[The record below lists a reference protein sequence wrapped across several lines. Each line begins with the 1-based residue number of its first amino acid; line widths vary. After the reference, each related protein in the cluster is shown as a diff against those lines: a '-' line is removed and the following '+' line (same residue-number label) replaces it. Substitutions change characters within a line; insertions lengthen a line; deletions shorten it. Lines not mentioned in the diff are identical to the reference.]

1 ETCSIEELRGGDGTH
16 NAAVARDLLDGKAG
30 PIRDAVLLNSA
41 AALVAFDGFDSQT
54 DLVAA
59 MRSAVE
65 RAAAAIDDG
74 SAARRLGRWAE
85 LRVPR
90 AGARIAAP
98 ASSAVGEAGQRA
110 GCSASGPDGMFG
122 RRLLGAVSPSRQ

>member
-1 ETCSIEELRGGDGTH
+1 VTGPARVRRARGGQIEEGELRPEDFGVETCAIEDRRGGGGPH

-74 SAARRLGRWAE
+74 SAARLLEKWAE
-85 LRVPR
+85 FSV
-90 AGARIAAP
+90 AR
-98 ASSAVGEAGQRA
+98 S
-110 GCSASGPDGMFG
+110 
-122 RRLLGAVSPSRQ
+122 